1 MAYNTVTNYYNSN
14 IADSYG
20 ANISAQIK
28 RIEDAHKVIR
38 SKAIEMGLKIPQ
50 GAKLTSNA
58 SGTTEL
64 LLKDSHHILDTAA
77 AINNMP
83 INTDQSQTIDAG
95 SSYTVP
101 VGYNAS
107 EYIITASNLS
117 GQTSGTAAAAD
128 ILAGKTAWVNGTKVT
143 GTMSNLSGNQKA
155 TGIGSYTNN
164 NDNYLQIAIPATGKY
179 TKDSFLQS
187 DIRYINHQDVEVPV
201 TVITTETG
209 ETLFD
214 SSKMVFQTGYYS
226 TPFNVHAVY
235 KPGDTN
241 KVINISNTV
250 GTTLSAKEGSLTI
263 PTGYDYLAPNAAY
276 KIKDGT
282 ISAVTYSA
290 NSATGVITFGGGE
303 VETAGW
309 VSSDVA
315 KPSTYTPTKA
325 VYTTDPVTGLATV
338 TTAGWVTKD
347 STVGGLKPG
356 STTLSGPTIASS
368 ATTIGGTSI
377 AANEYYVK
385 LDTTAGYIGTN
396 SKAINIGRAIT
407 KAITSSATSGGTTI
421 TTKRWKVTTS
431 KGYNPSEVIT
441 ELVVQD
447 GTVNP
452 SVTIDDSYICS
463 IQITKSGWVDAKTVS
478 LTINAADQACSL
490 NEDILSKTNNS
501 TPIEVTAASGS
512 LMKSLTIDTSYLYS
526 RLASI

>member
-1 MAYNTVTNYYNSN
+1 MAYNTVTNYYDSN

-50 GAKLTSNA
+50 GAKLTHNA

-64 LLKDSHHILDTAA
+64 LLTDSHHILDTAA

-83 INTDQSQTIDAG
+83 INKHQSQTLAAG
-95 SSYTVP
+95 TSYTVP
-101 VGYNAS
+101 VGYNGIA
-107 EYIITASNLS
+107 YTITASTLS

-128 ILAGKTAWVNGTKVT
+128 ILATKTAWVNGTMVT

-155 TGIGSYTNN
+155 TEIGSYTNN
-164 NDNYLQIAIPATGKY
+164 SINYLQIAVPETGKY
-179 TKDSFLQS
+179 TKGSFLQS
-187 DIRYINHQDVEVPV
+187 DVKYFNPENIELSV
-201 TVITTETG
+201 TISTTANG
-209 ETLFD
+209 ETLVD
-214 SSKMVFQTGYYS
+214 ASKKTFAAGYYS
-226 TPFNVHAVY
+226 GPFNVHAVY
-235 KPGDTN
+235 EKGTDN

-263 PTGYDYLAPNAAY
+263 PTGYDYLAPNATY

-290 NSATGVITFGGGE
+290 NSATGVITFDGGE

-315 KPSTYTPTKA
+315 KPSTYTPPKA
-325 VYTTDPVTGLATV
+325 VYETDSATGLATV

-356 STTLSGPTIASS
+356 SATLSDPTIASS

-385 LDTTAGYIGTN
+385 LDTTAGYIGTS
-396 SKAINIGRAIT
+396 SKAINLGRAT
-407 KAITSSATSGGTTI
+407 FKAITSSATSGGTTI

-431 KGYNPSEVIT
+431 EGYNPSPVTT

-447 GTVNP
+447 GTINS
-452 SVTIDDSYICS
+452 SVTIDSSYNCS
-463 IQITKSGWVDAKTVS
+463 IQITKAGWVDAETIS
-478 LTINAADQACSL
+478 LSINAADQACSL
-490 NEDILSKTNNS
+490 NENILSKTNNS

-512 LMKSLTIDTSYLYS
+512 LMKSLTIDTSYLYN